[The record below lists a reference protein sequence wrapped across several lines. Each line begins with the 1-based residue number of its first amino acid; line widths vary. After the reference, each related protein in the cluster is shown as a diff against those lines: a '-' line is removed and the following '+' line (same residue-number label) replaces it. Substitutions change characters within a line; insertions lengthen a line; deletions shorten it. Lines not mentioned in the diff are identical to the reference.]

1 MASSSTPSNNIP
13 AYFKLHIE
21 DLQETKATIK
31 SKKEKMEDLL
41 REFKNAEAANNKH
54 RDIVNDDDDT
64 SSDEESFGNIDV
76 PEADSDDD
84 DDNKDLTADALASL
98 LAPWVENVIEHLT
111 EFIKFYD
118 RKLKDTEKFLQEVE
132 MFI

>member
-1 MASSSTPSNNIP
+1 MASSSTPSNDIP
-13 AYFKLHIE
+13 AYFKKHIE

-84 DDNKDLTADALASL
+84 DDNKVLTADDLASV
-98 LAPWVENVIEHLT
+98 LAVGVDTIIEHLT
-111 EFIKFYD
+111 
-118 RKLKDTEKFLQEVE
+118 
-132 MFI
+132 